1 MAQALAARSLVLD
14 SGAIS
19 ALAAG
24 DVVARAI
31 VSERRRRGAAVL
43 TSAVVVAET
52 TGQGPKDAT
61 TNRVLAGVELVE
73 VGEQMARAAGI
84 LRCRSGVSGTVDA
97 LVVATA
103 AAAATVDGGAVVLTA
118 DVDDIGRLAEAA
130 AGVKV
135 QRW

>member
-1 MAQALAARSLVLD
+1 MAQPLAARSLVLD

-24 DVVARAI
+24 DVRARAI

-43 TSAVVVAET
+43 APAVVVAET
-52 TGQGPKDAT
+52 TGQGQRDAT

-73 VGEQMARAAGI
+73 VGEPLARVAGV
-84 LRCRSGVSGTVDA
+84 LRYRSGVSGTVDA

-103 AAAATVDGGAVVLTA
+103 AAQAAAEGGAVVLSA
-118 DVDDIGRLAEAA
+118 DIDDMSRLAEAA
-130 AGVKV
+130 VGVEV

>member
-1 MAQALAARSLVLD
+1 VLD

-19 ALAAG
+19 ALADG
-24 DVVARAI
+24 DVRARAI
-31 VSERRRRGAAVL
+31 VAERRRRGAAVL

-52 TGQGPKDAT
+52 TGQGQRDAP
-61 TNRVLAGVELVE
+61 TNRVLAGIELVD
-73 VGEQMARAAGI
+73 VGEPIARFAGV
-84 LRCRSGVSGTVDA
+84 LRHRSGVSGTVDA

-103 AAAATVDGGAVVLTA
+103 AAEAAVEGGAVVLTA
-118 DVDDIGRLAEAA
+118 DIDDIGRLADGA

>member
-1 MAQALAARSLVLD
+1 LVLD

-24 DVVARAI
+24 DVRARAI

-43 TSAVVVAET
+43 ASAVVVAET
-52 TGQGPKDAT
+52 TGQGQRDAT
-61 TNRVLAGVELVE
+61 TNRVLGGVELVE
-73 VGEQMARAAGI
+73 VGEPLARVAGV
-84 LRCRSGVSGTVDA
+84 LRYRSGVSGTVDA

-103 AAAATVDGGAVVLTA
+103 AAQAALEGGAVVLTA
-118 DVDDIGRLAEAA
+118 DIDDMNRLAEAA
-130 AGVKV
+130 VGVKV